1 VPRRDRKVAEGR
13 VTDPDAIPIALR
25 RVDPRIGEP
34 LAREFMAAIA
44 THRATAGG
52 VDMLD
57 VLNALALA
65 ANTVIAR
72 TGRDRADYGGWFNS
86 AFARHVREGHTL
98 PMSPTESR

>member
-1 VPRRDRKVAEGR
+1 M
-13 VTDPDAIPIALR
+13 TDPDAIPIALR

-34 LAREFMAAIA
+34 LARELMAAIA

-65 ANTVIAR
+65 ASTVIAR
-72 TGRDRADYGGWFNS
+72 TGKDRADFSSWFNS
-86 AFARHVREGHTL
+86 AFAKHVRDGHTL
-98 PMSPTESR
+98 PLGPTESR